1 MEPDR
6 VVNILGRIARI
17 FHHVYIY
24 SQYKSLRV
32 HRSLSSVRYSID
44 SGHKNKGQYP
54 HHLTLKETRMG
65 LESIQTCFQSPTFW
79 RMCNYIAVFF
89 KALIHP
95 RNFAHSIKRLTF
107 TCPFCFFFQSLVF
120 VFWRQARAYRA
131 SDTAPLRSRAIRQ
144 IKQLKK
150 IATVIALLAT
160 TSDKARALLRPMPS
174 RSKRKRSWPQWL
186 WMAKRTCCGNGRK
199 NSRNR
204 KKKQDDGRYRPS
216 NGTYRYFFF
225 C

>member
-1 MEPDR
+1 
-6 VVNILGRIARI
+6 
-17 FHHVYIY
+17 
-24 SQYKSLRV
+24 
-32 HRSLSSVRYSID
+32 
-44 SGHKNKGQYP
+44 
-54 HHLTLKETRMG
+54 MG
-65 LESIQTCFQSPTFW
+65 LESIQTCFSKSDILTDVQLD
-79 RMCNYIAVFF
+79 RCFF

>member
-1 MEPDR
+1 
-6 VVNILGRIARI
+6 
-17 FHHVYIY
+17 
-24 SQYKSLRV
+24 
-32 HRSLSSVRYSID
+32 
-44 SGHKNKGQYP
+44 
-54 HHLTLKETRMG
+54 MG
-65 LESIQTCFQSPTFW
+65 LESIQTCFSKSDILTDVQLY
-79 RMCNYIAVFF
+79 RCFF

-204 KKKQDDGRYRPS
+204 KKNKMMADIVQVMGHTDIFFLLAYWSQVISRQNWRWETDRKRYVTPVV
-216 NGTYRYFFF
+216 